1 MGYNAIGAS
10 MPDPDELATITA
22 RGLPDGE
29 PKEANG
35 SPRISHWDGISLF
48 NGSGVPV
55 A

>member
-1 MGYNAIGAS
+1 

-29 PKEANG
+29 PK
-35 SPRISHWDGISLF
+35 SSQWLSRISPWDGISLF